1 MSRPTRIAAMFGA
14 IALAGFWVVACQRSA
29 DPERLGEPLDPQ
41 ARAVS
46 ISDVLQNPKQYE
58 GQLVVLEGRI
68 GAVGCLDCGGV
79 IVTDK
84 TWRLPVEPVNSQEF
98 RIPVKQG
105 APIKAWGI
113 VHVEKLGEEKA
124 EGGEAMTKEHEA
136 RHAALGL
143 VEVKA
148 YGVEIR

>member
-1 MSRPTRIAAMFGA
+1 MVG
-14 IALAGFWVVACQRSA
+14 CQRGEQV
-29 DPERLGEPLDPQ
+29 ERLGKPADPK
-41 ARAVS
+41 ASPVT
-46 ISDVLQNPKQYE
+46 ISDVLQNPERYK
-58 GQLVVLEGRI
+58 GQLVALEGRI

-113 VHVEKLGEEKA
+113 VHVENLGEQKA
-124 EGGEAMTKEHEA
+124 EGGEAKTKEHEA
-136 RHAALGL
+136 VHAALGL

>member
-1 MSRPTRIAAMFGA
+1 MSRPTRIAAVFGA
-14 IALAGFWVVACQRSA
+14 TALAGFWVVGCQRSA
-29 DPERLGEPLDPQ
+29 EPERLGEPLDPQ

-46 ISDVLQNPKQYE
+46 VSDVLGNPERYK
-58 GQLVVLEGRI
+58 GQVVVLEGRI

-105 APIKAWGI
+105 APIKIWGI
-113 VHVEKLGEEKA
+113 VHVENLGEETGKS
-124 EGGEAMTKEHEA
+124 GEAMTKEHEA
-136 RHAALGL
+136 RHAELGL
-143 VEVKA
+143 VQVKA